1 MKIRKAQIR
10 QMSRGAISL
19 LLVLVMSP
27 MLSIAL
33 TLVES
38 ARYQDAEATMN
49 EIIDI
54 SGFSTI
60 ADYDEYLDE
69 RFNLMC
75 VSQETA
81 YKTAYDSYL
90 NENIKAMGA
99 AVTVNNTTLGGE
111 YPLSDVDVLRQQIW
125 EYGELSVPMEE
136 MFDGADIKDLFD
148 KLVKQKDGLEA
159 IKNFANST
167 SAAANAVDEV
177 ADIVKAMAT
186 VVSNFEALETAQ
198 TEAATAYSE
207 FQQAIL
213 SYGSTVDS
221 EMSSKMREV
230 QKPSLTD
237 SEKNEVMSSSA
248 VTTAWSNVISKRD
261 AYSTKLENWEKKLK
275 TAADFFD
282 EFLDSVNKVS
292 EKVGKAKHDASNGLK
307 KIRGEDTSTGLDD
320 LDKTDLALVAINK
333 ILDTINKNQGD
344 DLRNK
349 AEKDLQLLGN
359 VRTTLTKITQGT
371 VSISWTSE
379 DVDKIYKID
388 DKSITVVGSF
398 WKTIWNDLKE
408 DFDTV
413 KGIPDA
419 AVEPFSALIE
429 IYTSLL
435 GVSFVYDSSLNAQ
448 VGKNLLLNDSS
459 PNLSSKIII
468 DSMNNVSS
476 AIDDIKSAEGLIGVV
491 KILKACAKLLLA
503 IAEFLLA
510 VVAWAGLFF
519 YNLVYDNA
527 KSIYSEGG
535 LQNLILYGYGIYNM
549 PNRTNVTDK
558 SMTGYKYTNI
568 FQMAGGNLSDYHNA
582 FSGTLDSITGE
593 TSGSGND
600 ELFKGAEA
608 EYLIAGSTDE
618 IQNQA
623 IVFFDLYMLR
633 LVLDLIPIFKNDNI
647 RNIADFMG
655 TLGWVAY
662 IVEIIAEPLLETFL
676 LVNGSDA
683 VYLINSPIY
692 LTPVMFPRLIA
703 ELPKIG
709 GLPKNAETALKDATK
724 KWADDKGTDKVEGA
738 YGKAKYTEHLLILT
752 LCCVTE
758 SDYVARLQNLIQ
770 LEGKASHKEEYEFD
784 LTKTYTFVTAE
795 VDYQLNPMF
804 NLDGITNGRSLHKI
818 HKKRYVGY

>member
-1 MKIRKAQIR
+1 MRIRKAQIR
-10 QMSRGAISL
+10 QMTRGAISL

-81 YKTAYDSYL
+81 YKTAFDGYL
-90 NENIKAMGA
+90 DDNIKSMGA

-136 MFDGADIKDLFD
+136 MFDGADIKETFD
-148 KLVKQKDGLEA
+148 QLVKQKDGLEA
-159 IKNFANST
+159 VKNFANST

-221 EMSSKMREV
+221 AMSSKMLEV
-230 QKPSLTD
+230 HKPSLTD

-261 AYSTKLENWEKKLK
+261 AYSTKLENWEEKLK

-292 EKVGKAKHDASNGLK
+292 EKVGTAKHDASNGLK
-307 KIRGEDTSTGLDD
+307 KLQGEDTNKGIDD
-320 LDKTDLALVAINK
+320 LDKTDLALIVINK

-349 AEKDLQLLGN
+349 AQQDLQMLGN
-359 VRTTLTKITQGT
+359 VRTTLTKVTQGT

-408 DFDTV
+408 DFDSV

-429 IYTSLL
+429 IYNSML
-435 GVSFVYDSSLNAQ
+435 GVSFVYDTSLNAQ
-448 VGKNLLLNDSS
+448 VDESLLIKDVS
-459 PNLSSKIII
+459 PNFSSGSIIRC
-468 DSMNNVSS
+468 MNDVSS

-503 IAEFLLA
+503 IANFLLA
-510 VVAWAGLFF
+510 VVEWALLFF
-519 YNLVYDNA
+519 YNLFDVGV
-527 KSIYSEGG
+527 SIYSEGG
-535 LQNLILYGYGIYNM
+535 LQNLILYGYGVYNM
-549 PNRTNVTDK
+549 PNRTNITDK
-558 SMTGYKYTNI
+558 SMTGYKYTKL

-582 FSGTLDSITGE
+582 FSGTFDSITGE
-593 TSGSGND
+593 TSGSGRD

-633 LVLDLIPIFKNDNI
+633 LVLDLIPIFKNENI

-662 IVEIIAEPLLETFL
+662 IVEIIAEPFLETFL

-709 GLPKNAETALKDATK
+709 GLPKNTETALKDATK
-724 KWADDKGTDKVEGA
+724 KWVDDKGTDKVEGA
-738 YGKAKYTEHLLILT
+738 IGKAKYTEHLLILT